1 MTSDTDVVGMWVT
14 ADGHIRQ
21 ELRADGRYDEA
32 RGDRRSAYTGRYTVT
47 GSHLDYVDD
56 TGFTATGDI
65 RDGVLYHEHLVLY
78 RESAGREDPP
88 GRLDGKVAL
97 ITGATGGIGQ
107 ATAELFAREGA
118 RLIVTD
124 LVKDATEELAE
135 RLIAEGAEVL
145 AACLDVSSPENWS
158 EVVQLTGQRFGR
170 LDILVNLAGVVD
182 WPGIEDTTQDSWE
195 RVIAINQTGTW
206 LGMKTAMP
214 LLRASG
220 NASIINTSSVLGLV
234 GSGAAAAYQAS
245 KGAVRLL
252 SKTAA
257 VEYATRGVRI
267 NSVHPGVIATPMI
280 QDLLDEQ
287 GDRQPDIVRTPMRRA
302 GFPAEVASV
311 MLFLAGDESS
321 FVTGTELVVDGGLTA
336 Y

>member
-1 MTSDTDVVGMWVT
+1 M
-14 ADGHIRQ
+14 
-21 ELRADGRYDEA
+21 
-32 RGDRRSAYTGRYTVT
+32 
-47 GSHLDYVDD
+47 
-56 TGFTATGDI
+56 
-65 RDGVLYHEHLVLY
+65 
-78 RESAGREDPP
+78 P
-88 GRLDGKVAL
+88 GRLTDKVAL

-118 RLIVTD
+118 RLVVTD
-124 LVKDATEELAE
+124 LAQDATHALAA
-135 RLIAEGAEVL
+135 RLAATGADVL
-145 AACLDVSSPENWS
+145 AAGLDVSSPENWR
-158 EVVQLTGQRFGR
+158 EVIELTRQRFGR
-170 LDILVNLAGVVD
+170 LDVLVNIAGIVD

-195 RVIAINQTGTW
+195 RVIAVNQTGTW

-252 SKTAA
+252 TKTAA
-257 VEYATRGVRI
+257 VEYATRGVRV

-280 QDLLDEQ
+280 QALLDEQ
-287 GDRQPDIVRTPMRRA
+287 GDQQPDIVRTPMRRA
-302 GFPAEVASV
+302 GTPAEVAPT

-321 FVTGTELVVDGGLTA
+321 FITGTELVVDGGLTA